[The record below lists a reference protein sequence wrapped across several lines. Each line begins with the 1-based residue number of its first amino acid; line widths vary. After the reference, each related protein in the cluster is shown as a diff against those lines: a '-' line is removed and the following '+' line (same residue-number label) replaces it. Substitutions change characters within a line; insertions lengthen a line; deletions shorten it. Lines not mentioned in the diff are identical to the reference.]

1 MNMINLKKNDI
12 KIKILIKDNDG
23 NKEFIKLYK
32 RTI

>member
-1 MNMINLKKNDI
+1 MINLKKNDI